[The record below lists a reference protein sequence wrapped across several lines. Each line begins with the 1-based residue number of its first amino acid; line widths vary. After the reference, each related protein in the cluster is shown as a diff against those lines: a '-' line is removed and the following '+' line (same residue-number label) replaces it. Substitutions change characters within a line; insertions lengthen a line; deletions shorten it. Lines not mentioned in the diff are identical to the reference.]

1 MKHQHPLSRLTP
13 CRSFI
18 PKPLPPR
25 TVDEI
30 FIKPPKSRHANGKR
44 SSPMIAN
51 HLLKPST
58 LAARWAHCPA
68 NSSRIGPGKSKR
80 SVYVRTVASA
90 VINTHIHPFT
100 PNRAT
105 EHILGSFFSTVA
117 CSHTHAHAHT
127 HTRSRLLRREVP
139 FVCVESLFH
148 HNNVSD

>member
-30 FIKPPKSRHANGKR
+30 FIKPPKSTHANGNR
-44 SSPMIAN
+44 SSLMIAN

-68 NSSRIGPGKSKR
+68 NSTRIGPGKSKR

-100 PNRAT
+100 KQGNRAHT
-105 EHILGSFFSTVA
+105 RIFLLYGSMQP
-117 CSHTHAHAHT
+117 HTRTRT

-139 FVCVESLFH
+139 FVCVESLFY

>member
-30 FIKPPKSRHANGKR
+30 FIKPPKSRHTNGKR

-68 NSSRIGPGKSKR
+68 NSTLIGPGKSKR

-100 PNRAT
+100 KQGNRAHT
-105 EHILGSFFSTVA
+105 RIFLLYGSMQP
-117 CSHTHAHAHT
+117 HTRTRTHT
-127 HTRSRLLRREVP
+127 HTLALVTTGSALRLRRIP
-139 FVCVESLFH
+139 
-148 HNNVSD
+148 VSAQ